1 MYIHALY
8 KTSPDLQAAHA
19 AFPFIVTMDEHEVE
33 NNWENGISQP
43 EGEES
48 NQNFLAVRAA

>member
-1 MYIHALY
+1 MYLHALY

-19 AFPFIVTMDEHEVE
+19 AFPFIVTMDDQEVE
-33 NNWENGISQP
+33 NDWANGISQP
-43 EGEES
+43 DGEES